1 MLPLAH
7 AFALPI
13 ESNFSSPPALAAASA
28 REAAAA
34 KGTWAASEPAA
45 HISRPALGSGATA
58 VLAVELAATGPA
70 TLCDGYG
77 VVAWDHGQLEVPTT
91 HARAHTRARAR
102 RPSVTRRDDTPDAT
116 RAAVG

>member
-45 HISRPALGSGATA
+45 HISRPALGGGATA

-70 TLCDGYG
+70 TLCGGYG
-77 VVAWDHGQLEVPTT
+77 VVAWDHGQLEVHDDPPSRVATT
-91 HARAHTRARAR
+91 PPMRHARLWDNTRGTWRVVA
-102 RPSVTRRDDTPDAT
+102 P
-116 RAAVG
+116 